1 MFRLVLLALLL
12 FVSVLDLAR
21 SALRAE
27 EGAECARWRRAFQS
41 MPARTLVIESSA
53 GRRISIAVKLAG
65 SDEARRAG
73 FQCAP
78 ASEIQTGVLVLDFG
92 REVLGGLSMAN
103 VPAAPDIAFVSQSG
117 RIFSILRVEP
127 SPTARYGPMGWYRYA
142 IEARA
147 GFFEEHGIS
156 PGDHAQLEKL
166 R

>member
-12 FVSVLDLAR
+12 FVSVLGLAR

-27 EGAECARWRRAFQS
+27 EGTECARWRRAFRS

-53 GRRISIAVKLAG
+53 DRRISIAVKLAG

-73 FQCAP
+73 FQCVP
-78 ASEIQTGVLVLDFG
+78 ASEIQTGVLVLDSG

-103 VPAAPDIAFVSQSG
+103 VPAALDIAFVRQ
-117 RIFSILRVEP
+117 
-127 SPTARYGPMGWYRYA
+127 MGWYRYA

-156 PGDHAQLEKL
+156 PGDHAQLEEL